1 MLFFKVTNLFDWQ
14 LLHLTFC
21 YMNEATKFSERLKES
36 MLTAGYE
43 FRPVVLEREFN
54 QRYWGNP
61 VSVQAVRRWING
73 EAIPAQDRLQV
84 LAEWLNVDPHWL
96 RFGEKLSGSVQQQR
110 KRWDVKM
117 TPQERETVEVF
128 MSLTQEK
135 RKIVSEIIYALA
147 KP

>member
-1 MLFFKVTNLFDWQ
+1 
-14 LLHLTFC
+14 
-21 YMNEATKFSERLKES
+21 MNEAIKFSARLKES

-110 KRWDVKM
+110 KRWDTKM
-117 TPQERETVEVF
+117 TPQEREIVEVF

>member
-1 MLFFKVTNLFDWQ
+1 
-14 LLHLTFC
+14 
-21 YMNEATKFSERLKES
+21 MNEAIKFSARLKES
-36 MLTAGYE
+36 KLTAGYE

-96 RFGEKLSGSVQQQR
+96 RFGEKLSGSVQKQR
-110 KRWDVKM
+110 KRSDVKM

-135 RKIVSEIIYALA
+135 RKIISEIIYALA

>member
-1 MLFFKVTNLFDWQ
+1 
-14 LLHLTFC
+14 
-21 YMNEATKFSERLKES
+21 MNEAIKFSERLRES
-36 MLTAGYE
+36 MLTSGYE

-96 RFGEKLSGSVQQQR
+96 RFGEKLSGSVQKQR
-110 KRWDVKM
+110 KRSDVKM

-135 RKIVSEIIYALA
+135 RKIISEIIYALA

>member
-1 MLFFKVTNLFDWQ
+1 
-14 LLHLTFC
+14 
-21 YMNEATKFSERLKES
+21 
-36 MLTAGYE
+36 MLTSGYE

-96 RFGEKLSGSVQQQR
+96 RFGEKLSGSVQKQR
-110 KRWDVKM
+110 KRSDVKM

-135 RKIVSEIIYALA
+135 RKIISEIIYALA

>member
-1 MLFFKVTNLFDWQ
+1 
-14 LLHLTFC
+14 
-21 YMNEATKFSERLKES
+21 MNEAIKFSERLRES
-36 MLTAGYE
+36 MLVSGYE

-96 RFGEKLSGSVQQQR
+96 RFGEKLSGSVLEQR
-110 KRWDVKM
+110 KRWEVKM

-128 MSLTQEK
+128 MSLTPEK